1 MPKKRDPKKGTGKKP
16 KGSGRRLYTDENP
29 KDTVKIKFATPAD
42 ARATVAKVK
51 KIKKPFARKIQILTV
66 GEQRAKVMGKNQVV
80 SIFKKGKE
88 AISFASNKN
97 AYGIC
102 DISGFRYRLKDMRKT
117 WDGLLVGPDQY
128 DPKHPQ
134 LQPRHKPADP
144 EALRDPR
151 PNTDFEV
158 GQGKVVT
165 TEDPIGTMI
174 IGNKLTASIGNVTI
188 TT

>member
-1 MPKKRDPKKGTGKKP
+1 M
-16 KGSGRRLYTDENP
+16 
-29 KDTVKIKFATPAD
+29 
-42 ARATVAKVK
+42 
-51 KIKKPFARKIQILTV
+51 
-66 GEQRAKVMGKNQVV
+66 
-80 SIFKKGKE
+80 
-88 AISFASNKN
+88 SFASNKN

-165 TEDPIGTMI
+165 TEDPIGAMI